1 MFWGRPAE
9 TRPATYLTSGEKWTI
24 RRSRASRDCVR
35 LYSLQSPSMAAASL
49 SSTIRLCPGVG
60 GLMYR
65 PQSLLAHVS
74 VQLGRRKIAVAQQL
88 LHRPE
93 VGATVE
99 EVSGVGMAQGVGV
112 RGTGR
117 AVVENAP

>member
-9 TRPATYLTSGEKWTI
+9 TRPATYLTRGEKWTI

-35 LYSLQSPSMAAASL
+35 LYSLQSPSMATASL

-65 PQSLLAHVS
+65 PQSLLADVS
-74 VQLGRRKIAVAQQL
+74 VQLGCGKVAVAQQL
-88 LHRPE
+88 LHRTQ
-93 VGATVE
+93 VGAPVE
-99 EVSGVGMAQGVGV
+99 EVGGVGV
-112 RGTGR
+112 T
-117 AVVENAP
+117 E